1 MDQRRGSIVIITGLS
16 GSGKTTAL
24 AALEDQG
31 FFCIDNLPV
40 LLLPKFLSLYNQT
53 SSEFLKL
60 AAVMDMRERNFVQN
74 FQEVFTQIQS
84 DNYDLQ
90 MVFLEASNET
100 LARNFSYTRR
110 PHPLAQ
116 EGKLLEAI
124 EKERQMMSPVKEAT
138 HQVVDT
144 SEFNVHQLRDLIVQK
159 FAKAKDGMSI
169 ELLSFGYRHGIPHEA
184 DIIMDVRFLS
194 NPYYQD
200 DLREL
205 NGLDPEVIEYVMSR
219 HESLQFITDFSN
231 LLEQLFPLYQN
242 EGKSYLTIAI
252 GCSGGRHRSV
262 TISHELAQR
271 FEGKPYRISV
281 RHRDINQG
289 KNL

>member
-1 MDQRRGSIVIITGLS
+1 MDQRRGNIIIITGLS

-53 SSEFLKL
+53 STDFLKL
-60 AAVMDMRERNFVQN
+60 AVVMDMREKNFVPN
-74 FQEVFTQIQS
+74 FQEIFIQIQS
-84 DNYDLQ
+84 DNYDLK
-90 MVFLEASNET
+90 MIFLEASSDI
-100 LARNFSYTRR
+100 LLRNFSYTRR

-124 EKERQMMSPVKEAT
+124 ERERRVMVPVKEAAN
-138 HQVVDT
+138 QVVDT
-144 SEFNVHQLRDLIVQK
+144 SDFNVHQLRDFVSQK
-159 FAKAKDGMSI
+159 FAKTNGGMSI
-169 ELLSFGYRHGIPHEA
+169 ELLSFGYRYGLPQEA
-184 DIIMDVRFLS
+184 DIVMDVRFLS
-194 NPYYQD
+194 NPYYHD
-200 DLREL
+200 ELREL
-205 NGLDPEVIEYVMSR
+205 DGRDLKVVNYVMASNESR
-219 HESLQFITDFSN
+219 RFVSMFYD
-231 LLEQLFPLYQN
+231 LLKQLIPLYET

-262 TISHELAQR
+262 TISNELARR

-281 RHRDINQG
+281 RHRDLNQG
-289 KNL
+289 IKL